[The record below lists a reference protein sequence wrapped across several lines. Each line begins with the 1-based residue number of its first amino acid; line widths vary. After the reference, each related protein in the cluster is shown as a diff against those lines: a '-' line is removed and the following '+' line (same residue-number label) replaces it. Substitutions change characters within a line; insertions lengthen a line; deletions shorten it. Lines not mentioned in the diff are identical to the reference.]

1 MGRLCGGIIFNLDI
15 LKARLKK
22 RACSTNVELDKVEV
36 NLREAFNSVQTEVLK
51 TSSIILVQ
59 KVSEL
64 ARCSEFLNSISLGFF
79 KKGTKLVIP
88 LMKMDKTGIL
98 LDDIGLKLSLTS
110 SMALAATS
118 TLPL

>member
-15 LKARLKK
+15 LKACLKE
-22 RACSTNVELDKVEV
+22 RACNTNVELDKAEV

-79 KKGTKLVIP
+79 KKGTKLVVP
-88 LMKMDKTGIL
+88 LLKMVKGSL
-98 LDDIGLKLSLTS
+98 LSNCPGLF
-110 SMALAATS
+110 
-118 TLPL
+118 